1 MLLDGHQLY
10 RVIAGAMNTRQD
22 VFGKL
27 SVAPYPCPLL
37 GHTNMSL
44 VDNRSPLWNSKI
56 GVPPHVGRLG
66 MPHLRAKEVRLR
78 ILDDSSR
85 ERRKSLGRGLPT
97 VLVPKHEEL
106 EILSV

>member
-1 MLLDGHQLY
+1 
-10 RVIAGAMNTRQD
+10 
-22 VFGKL
+22 
-27 SVAPYPCPLL
+27 
-37 GHTNMSL
+37 
-44 VDNRSPLWNSKI
+44 
-56 GVPPHVGRLG
+56 